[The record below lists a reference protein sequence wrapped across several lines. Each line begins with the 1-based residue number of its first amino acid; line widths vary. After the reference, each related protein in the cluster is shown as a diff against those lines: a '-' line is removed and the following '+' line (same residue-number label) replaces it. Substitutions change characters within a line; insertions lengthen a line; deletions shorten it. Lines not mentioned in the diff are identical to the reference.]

1 MEEGKRSEESGKN
14 TKDEEEEY
22 LYLYIV
28 LRQQLCRINL
38 TQLLLEEEEEEER
51 SKPPFEILLYFPEK
65 ALPVGMGAFAYNSNL
80 YLLGGE
86 VLKKGERLHDFP
98 LSDPRLFKRLSKHIF
113 LYDRHHH
120 HHPRRILQ
128 HISSMTTPKP
138 CPQVAI
144 VDGKVYVFSGQHHC
158 YKGEVCFPFECYD
171 PTENSWEA
179 LPDPHFYCDW
189 PIFNL
194 YVYVLGRQIFV
205 MSHYDVY
212 TYHVDDCTWTGSG
225 RVEEDSPFRFRG
237 RVVAQSDDD
246 GIVVGYASRGLVA
259 YKDATLGRAQVLQEL
274 NKAFPS
280 PSWSKQAAFV
290 NYLGDKRYCLLLSEP
305 FGRVTGFLEIHVL
318 LFRVEMLQQE
328 EEEEEADTH
337 EGEVAKDF
345 CSVSLLRHKIYNATD
360 ITSEMLNPTNVF
372 TMREGS
378 NKQGVDCLGVF
389 QMGKDR
395 SNRASSA
402 DEGNGGGG
410 EVKGLPQL
418 SQTLQESER
427 FLSQAGRP
435 GGTLKVP
442 IQTSADYVPQDED
455 AVQQSKEALAAGV
468 APRHRVIRPGTMQ
481 GATTALR
488 FVSRGTTESFMEK
501 WNEVK
506 LENGRLIFNLSV
518 NKGKDLKN
526 EVSSSAED
534 VNEAKKPVVDESVES
549 QTNKYSISANPTE
562 VVKRIRTLQKKI
574 QIIMRKSGLNKEH
587 QVRLDALFRE
597 MKFLELQKKSSNCK
611 ASPLSSR

>member
-1 MEEGKRSEESGKN
+1 M
-14 TKDEEEEY
+14 
-22 LYLYIV
+22 
-28 LRQQLCRINL
+28 
-38 TQLLLEEEEEEER
+38 LE
-51 SKPPFEILLYFPEK
+51 PPAGIPE
-65 ALPVGMGAFAYNSNL
+65 
-80 YLLGGE
+80 
-86 VLKKGERLHDFP
+86 
-98 LSDPRLFKRLSKHIF
+98 
-113 LYDRHHH
+113 
-120 HHPRRILQ
+120 
-128 HISSMTTPKP
+128 
-138 CPQVAI
+138 
-144 VDGKVYVFSGQHHC
+144 
-158 YKGEVCFPFECYD
+158 GEVCFPFECYD

-179 LPDPHFYCDW
+179 LPDL
-189 PIFNL
+189 IST
-194 YVYVLGRQIFV
+194 VIGR
-205 MSHYDVY
+205 SL
-212 TYHVDDCTWTGSG
+212 TSTSG
-225 RVEEDSPFRFRG
+225 WRRTVR
-237 RVVAQSDDD
+237 
-246 GIVVGYASRGLVA
+246 
-259 YKDATLGRAQVLQEL
+259 LGRAQEL
-274 NKAFPS
+274 KELSKAFPT
-280 PSWSKQAAFV
+280 PCWSKQAAFV

-305 FGRVTGFLEIHVL
+305 FGRVTGFLEIHIL

-328 EEEEEADTH
+328 EEEADTN

-345 CSVSLLRHKIYNATD
+345 CRVTLLRHKIYNATD

-455 AVQQSKEALAAGV
+455 AVQQSKEAL
-468 APRHRVIRPGTMQ
+468 
-481 GATTALR
+481 
-488 FVSRGTTESFMEK
+488 
-501 WNEVK
+501 
-506 LENGRLIFNLSV
+506 
-518 NKGKDLKN
+518 GKDLKN

-534 VNEAKKPVVDESVES
+534 VNEAKEPVVDESIES

-562 VVKRIRTLQKKI
+562 IVKRIRTLQKKI
-574 QIIMRKSGLNKEH
+574 QIIMRKSGFNKKH
-587 QVRLDALFRE
+587 QAIVDALFRE

-611 ASPLSSR
+611 ASPSSSR